1 MHYICNILDWA
12 LLLSLWS
19 CLINYFIWAKQTWE
33 ETIQLQLGKF
43 FLWGSVLRP
52 LSTTNQIT
60 FVYEQRGRTCSSN
73 LYTAVIVQRQDVHR
87 KQVQPAHVY
96 SYVAT

>member
-1 MHYICNILDWA
+1 MHYICNILDSA

-43 FLWGSVLRP
+43 FFLWG
-52 LSTTNQIT
+52 
-60 FVYEQRGRTCSSN
+60 VY
-73 LYTAVIVQRQDVHR
+73 
-87 KQVQPAHVY
+87 
-96 SYVAT
+96 

>member
-43 FLWGSVLRP
+43 FFLWGSVLRP
-52 LSTTNQIT
+52 LSTTNQLSFCT
-60 FVYEQRGRTCSSN
+60 SKEVRTCSSN
-73 LYTAVIVQRQDVHR
+73 LYTVVKCNGKTCTGKSSA
-87 KQVQPAHVY
+87 
-96 SYVAT
+96 STCL

>member
-19 CLINYFIWAKQTWE
+19 CLINYFTWAKQKWE

-43 FLWGSVLRP
+43 FFLWGSVLRS
-52 LSTTNQIT
+52 LSTTSQLSICTSKEVKNLQQQPVHSRESAT
-60 FVYEQRGRTCSSN
+60 ARRAQERSTASTC
-73 LYTAVIVQRQDVHR
+73 L
-87 KQVQPAHVY
+87 
-96 SYVAT
+96 